1 MIQFTGLVNCS
12 DDKEIESVIAGLKR
26 LPDVKIE
33 QMGSRIEAYYM
44 PEDDDPDTVIEN
56 TVKRIINVLEIVDTH
71 GFSVI
76 FGR

>member
-1 MIQFTGLVNCS
+1 MIQFTGLVKCS

-33 QMGSRIEAYYM
+33 QMGDRIEAYYM
-44 PEDDDPDTVIEN
+44 PEDDDPDTVIES

-71 GFSVI
+71 GFSII